1 MSLVLDLAYQYRCIA
16 SLQCSLRKPKQT
28 TEFTLS
34 RSDLGVVFGLSLDLH
49 VLSYFVD
56 YSRTGSTGSSESLR
70 LANAINGN
78 LAQFSS
84 GSNTRME
91 QNG

>member
-1 MSLVLDLAYQYRCIA
+1 M
-16 SLQCSLRKPKQT
+16 
-28 TEFTLS
+28 
-34 RSDLGVVFGLSLDLH
+34 FGLSLGLH
-49 VLSYFVD
+49 VLPYCVD
-56 YSRTGSTGSSESLR
+56 YCRTGSTGSSESLQ
-70 LANAINGN
+70 LANATNDK

>member
-1 MSLVLDLAYQYRCIA
+1 M
-16 SLQCSLRKPKQT
+16 
-28 TEFTLS
+28 
-34 RSDLGVVFGLSLDLH
+34 FGLSLGLH
-49 VLSYFVD
+49 VLPYCVD

-70 LANAINGN
+70 LANAIRDK

>member
-1 MSLVLDLAYQYRCIA
+1 M
-16 SLQCSLRKPKQT
+16 
-28 TEFTLS
+28 
-34 RSDLGVVFGLSLDLH
+34 FGLSIGLH
-49 VLSYFVD
+49 VLHYCVD

-70 LANAINGN
+70 LTNGISDK